1 MTSGWAA
8 ALLVIALGAQRAAG
22 AEIIDR
28 TLAVV
33 GGEVVLLSDAN
44 AAVKFGLI
52 DVPAI
57 GDEAGLRAALN
68 ALVDRQLQLF
78 EVNRYLPPEP
88 AASAIDARVDAIRA
102 RLGEA
107 GFRAALAETGM
118 AEAQVRSRIRDNLR
132 IDELPRAALRRGAAA
147 DRRRSAALL
156 PRQRGDVHEE
166 RRTAAVRRRPGGGAG
181 SAGAGAQRR
190 ADRGMA
196 RHAAPQGRDPDPAG
210 AALTT
215 SARRSGSP
223 DPGAPRWA

>member
-1 MTSGWAA
+1 VTSGWAA

-33 GGEVVLLSDAN
+33 GGEIVLLSDAN

-52 DVPAI
+52 EVPAI
-57 GDEAGLRAALN
+57 GDEAGLRAALH

-132 IDELPRAALRRGAAA
+132 IESYRAQRFGAALQPT
-147 DRRRSAALL
+147 DDDLL
-156 PRQRGDVHEE
+156 RYYRANEATFTRNGVLQPFDDV
-166 RRTAAVRRRPGGGAG
+166 RAAVRDQLVRE
-181 SAGAGAQRR
+181 
-190 ADRGMA
+190 
-196 RHAAPQGRDPDPAG
+196 
-210 AALTT
+210 
-215 SARRSGSP
+215 RSGALIAEWL
-223 DPGAPRWA
+223 DTLRRRTEIQILLAPR

>member
-1 MTSGWAA
+1 MTSSRQRVTSGWAA

-33 GGEVVLLSDAN
+33 GGEIVLLSDAN

-52 DVPAI
+52 EVPAI
-57 GDEAGLRAALN
+57 GDEAGLRAALH

-132 IDELPRAALRRGAAA
+132 IESYRAQRFGAALQPT
-147 DRRRSAALL
+147 DDDLL
-156 PRQRGDVHEE
+156 RYYRANEATFTRNGVLQPFDDV
-166 RRTAAVRRRPGGGAG
+166 RAAVRDQLVRE
-181 SAGAGAQRR
+181 
-190 ADRGMA
+190 
-196 RHAAPQGRDPDPAG
+196 
-210 AALTT
+210 
-215 SARRSGSP
+215 RSGALIAEWL
-223 DPGAPRWA
+223 DTLRRRTEIQILLAPP

>member
-1 MTSGWAA
+1 MTSNMQCVTSGWAA
-8 ALLVIALGAQRAAG
+8 ALLVIALGAQPG
-22 AEIIDR
+22 ASAEVIDR

-33 GGEVVLLSDAN
+33 GGEIVLLSDAN

-88 AASAIDARVDAIRA
+88 AASAIDARLDAIRA

-132 IDELPRAALRRGAAA
+132 IESYRAQRFGAALQPT
-147 DRRRSAALL
+147 DDDLL
-156 PRQRGDVHEE
+156 RYYRANEATFTKNGVLQPFDDV
-166 RRTAAVRRRPGGGAG
+166 RAAVRDQLVRERSGALI
-181 SAGAGAQRR
+181 AEWLDTLRRR
-190 ADRGMA
+190 AEI
-196 RHAAPQGRDPDPAG
+196 QI
-210 AALTT
+210 LL
-215 SARRSGSP
+215 
-223 DPGAPRWA
+223 APR

>member
-1 MTSGWAA
+1 MTSSRQRVTSGWAA

-33 GGEVVLLSDAN
+33 GGEIVLLSDAN

-52 DVPAI
+52 EVPAI
-57 GDEAGLRAALN
+57 GDEAGLRAALH

-118 AEAQVRSRIRDNLR
+118 AEAHVRSRIRDNLR
-132 IDELPRAALRRGAAA
+132 IESYRAQRFGAALQPT
-147 DRRRSAALL
+147 DDDLL
-156 PRQRGDVHEE
+156 RYYRANEATFTRNGVLQPFDDV
-166 RRTAAVRRRPGGGAG
+166 RAAVRDQLVRE
-181 SAGAGAQRR
+181 
-190 ADRGMA
+190 
-196 RHAAPQGRDPDPAG
+196 
-210 AALTT
+210 
-215 SARRSGSP
+215 RSGALIAEWL
-223 DPGAPRWA
+223 DTLRRRTEIQILLAPR

>member
-1 MTSGWAA
+1 MTSSRQRVTSGWAA

-33 GGEVVLLSDAN
+33 GGEIVLLSDAN

-52 DVPAI
+52 EVPAI
-57 GDEAGLRAALN
+57 GDEAGLRAALH

-132 IDELPRAALRRGAAA
+132 IESYRAQRFGAALQPT
-147 DRRRSAALL
+147 DDDLL
-156 PRQRGDVHEE
+156 RYYRANEATFTRNGVLQPFDDV
-166 RRTAAVRRRPGGGAG
+166 RAAVRDQLVRE
-181 SAGAGAQRR
+181 
-190 ADRGMA
+190 
-196 RHAAPQGRDPDPAG
+196 
-210 AALTT
+210 
-215 SARRSGSP
+215 RSGALIAEWL
-223 DPGAPRWA
+223 DTLRRRTEIQILLAPR

>member
-33 GGEVVLLSDAN
+33 GGEIVLLSDAN

-52 DVPAI
+52 EVPAI
-57 GDEAGLRAALN
+57 GDEAGLRAALH

-132 IDELPRAALRRGAAA
+132 IESYRAQRFGAALQPT
-147 DRRRSAALL
+147 DDDLL
-156 PRQRGDVHEE
+156 RYYRANEATFTRNGVLQPFDDV
-166 RRTAAVRRRPGGGAG
+166 RAAVRDQLLRE
-181 SAGAGAQRR
+181 
-190 ADRGMA
+190 
-196 RHAAPQGRDPDPAG
+196 
-210 AALTT
+210 
-215 SARRSGSP
+215 RSGALIAEWL
-223 DPGAPRWA
+223 DTLRRRTEIQILLAPR

>member
-1 MTSGWAA
+1 MTSSRQRVTSGWAA
-8 ALLVIALGAQRAAG
+8 ALLLIALGAQRAAG

-33 GGEVVLLSDAN
+33 GGEIVLLSDAN

-88 AASAIDARVDAIRA
+88 AVSAIDARVDAIRA

-132 IDELPRAALRRGAAA
+132 IESYRAQRFGAALQPT
-147 DRRRSAALL
+147 DDDLL
-156 PRQRGDVHEE
+156 RYYRANQATFTKNGVLQPFDDV
-166 RRTAAVRRRPGGGAG
+166 RAAVRDQLVRE
-181 SAGAGAQRR
+181 
-190 ADRGMA
+190 
-196 RHAAPQGRDPDPAG
+196 
-210 AALTT
+210 
-215 SARRSGSP
+215 RSGALIAEWL
-223 DPGAPRWA
+223 DTLRRRTEIQILLAPR

>member
-1 MTSGWAA
+1 MTSSRQRVTSGWAA

-33 GGEVVLLSDAN
+33 GGEIVLLSDAN

-52 DVPAI
+52 EVPAI
-57 GDEAGLRAALN
+57 GDEAGLRAALH

-132 IDELPRAALRRGAAA
+132 IESYRAQRFGAALQPT
-147 DRRRSAALL
+147 DDDLL
-156 PRQRGDVHEE
+156 RYYRANEATFTRNGVLPPFDDV
-166 RRTAAVRRRPGGGAG
+166 RAAVRDQLVRE
-181 SAGAGAQRR
+181 
-190 ADRGMA
+190 
-196 RHAAPQGRDPDPAG
+196 
-210 AALTT
+210 
-215 SARRSGSP
+215 RSGALIAEWL
-223 DPGAPRWA
+223 DTLRRRTEIQILLAPR

>member
-1 MTSGWAA
+1 MTSNKQRVTSGWAA
-8 ALLVIALGAQRAAG
+8 ELLVFALGAQPAAG

-33 GGEVVLLSDAN
+33 GGEIVLLSDAN
-44 AAVKFGLI
+44 AAVKFRLI

-88 AASAIDARVDAIRA
+88 SASAIDARVDAIRA

-132 IDELPRAALRRGAAA
+132 IESYRAQRFGAALQPT
-147 DRRRSAALL
+147 DDDLL
-156 PRQRGDVHEE
+156 RYYRANEATFTRNGVLQPFDDV
-166 RRTAAVRRRPGGGAG
+166 RAAVRDQLVRERSGALI
-181 SAGAGAQRR
+181 AEWLDTLRRR
-190 ADRGMA
+190 AEI
-196 RHAAPQGRDPDPAG
+196 QIL
-210 AALTT
+210 LT
-215 SARRSGSP
+215 
-223 DPGAPRWA
+223 PR

>member
-1 MTSGWAA
+1 
-8 ALLVIALGAQRAAG
+8 
-22 AEIIDR
+22 
-28 TLAVV
+28 VV
-33 GGEVVLLSDAN
+33 GGEIVLLSDAN

-88 AASAIDARVDAIRA
+88 AVSAIDARVDAIRA

-132 IDELPRAALRRGAAA
+132 IESYRAQRFGAALQPT
-147 DRRRSAALL
+147 DDDLL
-156 PRQRGDVHEE
+156 RYYRANQATFTKNGVLQPFDDV
-166 RRTAAVRRRPGGGAG
+166 RAAVRDQLVRE
-181 SAGAGAQRR
+181 
-190 ADRGMA
+190 
-196 RHAAPQGRDPDPAG
+196 
-210 AALTT
+210 
-215 SARRSGSP
+215 RSGALIAEWL
-223 DPGAPRWA
+223 DTLRRRTEIQILLAPR

>member
-33 GGEVVLLSDAN
+33 GGEIVLLSDAN

-52 DVPAI
+52 EVPAI
-57 GDEAGLRAALN
+57 GDEAGLRAALH

-132 IDELPRAALRRGAAA
+132 IESYRAQRFGAALQPT
-147 DRRRSAALL
+147 DDDLL
-156 PRQRGDVHEE
+156 RYYRANEATFTRNGVLQPFDDV
-166 RRTAAVRRRPGGGAG
+166 RAAVRDQLVRE
-181 SAGAGAQRR
+181 
-190 ADRGMA
+190 
-196 RHAAPQGRDPDPAG
+196 
-210 AALTT
+210 
-215 SARRSGSP
+215 RSGALIAEWL
-223 DPGAPRWA
+223 DTLRRRTEIQILLAPR

>member
-1 MTSGWAA
+1 MTSNKQRVTSGWAA
-8 ALLVIALGAQRAAG
+8 ALLVFALGAQPAAG

-33 GGEVVLLSDAN
+33 GGEIVLLSDAN

-88 AASAIDARVDAIRA
+88 APSAIDARLGAIRA
-102 RLGEA
+102 RLGEG

-118 AEAQVRSRIRDNLR
+118 AEAQVRSRVRDNLR
-132 IDELPRAALRRGAAA
+132 IESYRAQRFGAALQPT
-147 DRRRSAALL
+147 DDDLL
-156 PRQRGDVHEE
+156 RYYRANEATFTKNGVLQPFDDV
-166 RRTAAVRRRPGGGAG
+166 RAAVRDQLVRERSGALI
-181 SAGAGAQRR
+181 AEWLDTLRRR
-190 ADRGMA
+190 AEI
-196 RHAAPQGRDPDPAG
+196 QI
-210 AALTT
+210 LL
-215 SARRSGSP
+215 
-223 DPGAPRWA
+223 APR

>member
-1 MTSGWAA
+1 MTSKKRRVTSGWAA

-28 TLAVV
+28 TLAVI
-33 GGEVVLLSDAN
+33 GGEIVLLSDAN

-88 AASAIDARVDAIRA
+88 AASAIDARLDAIRA

-132 IDELPRAALRRGAAA
+132 IESYRAQRFGAALQPT
-147 DRRRSAALL
+147 DDDLL
-156 PRQRGDVHEE
+156 RYYRANEATFTKNGVLQPFDDV
-166 RRTAAVRRRPGGGAG
+166 RAAVRDQLVRE
-181 SAGAGAQRR
+181 
-190 ADRGMA
+190 
-196 RHAAPQGRDPDPAG
+196 
-210 AALTT
+210 
-215 SARRSGSP
+215 RSGALIAEWL
-223 DPGAPRWA
+223 DTLRRRTEIQILLAPR

>member
-1 MTSGWAA
+1 MTSSRQRVTSGWAA

-33 GGEVVLLSDAN
+33 GGEIVLLSDAN

-88 AASAIDARVDAIRA
+88 AVSAIDARVDAIRA

-132 IDELPRAALRRGAAA
+132 IESYRAQRFGAALQPT
-147 DRRRSAALL
+147 DDDLL
-156 PRQRGDVHEE
+156 RYYRANQATFTKNGVLQPFDDV
-166 RRTAAVRRRPGGGAG
+166 RAAVRDQLVRE
-181 SAGAGAQRR
+181 
-190 ADRGMA
+190 
-196 RHAAPQGRDPDPAG
+196 
-210 AALTT
+210 
-215 SARRSGSP
+215 RSGALIAEWL
-223 DPGAPRWA
+223 DTLRRRTEIQILLAPR

>member
-1 MTSGWAA
+1 MTSNKQGVTSGWAA
-8 ALLVIALGAQRAAG
+8 ALLVIALAAQPAAG

-33 GGEVVLLSDAN
+33 GGEIVLLSDAN

-88 AASAIDARVDAIRA
+88 AASAIDARLDAIRA

-132 IDELPRAALRRGAAA
+132 IESYRAQRFGAALQPT
-147 DRRRSAALL
+147 DDDLL
-156 PRQRGDVHEE
+156 RYYRANEATFTKNGVLQPFDDV
-166 RRTAAVRRRPGGGAG
+166 RAAVRDQLVRERSGALI
-181 SAGAGAQRR
+181 AEWLDTLRRR
-190 ADRGMA
+190 AEI
-196 RHAAPQGRDPDPAG
+196 QI
-210 AALTT
+210 LL
-215 SARRSGSP
+215 
-223 DPGAPRWA
+223 APR

>member
-1 MTSGWAA
+1 MTSNKQGVTSGWAA
-8 ALLVIALGAQRAAG
+8 ALLVIALAAQPAAG

-33 GGEVVLLSDAN
+33 GGEIVLLSDAN

-88 AASAIDARVDAIRA
+88 AASAIDARLDAIRA

-118 AEAQVRSRIRDNLR
+118 AEAQVRSRVRDNLR
-132 IDELPRAALRRGAAA
+132 IESYRAQRFGAALQPT
-147 DRRRSAALL
+147 DDDLL
-156 PRQRGDVHEE
+156 RYYRANEATFTKNGVLQPFDDV
-166 RRTAAVRRRPGGGAG
+166 RAAVRDQLVRE
-181 SAGAGAQRR
+181 
-190 ADRGMA
+190 
-196 RHAAPQGRDPDPAG
+196 
-210 AALTT
+210 
-215 SARRSGSP
+215 RSGALIAEWL
-223 DPGAPRWA
+223 DTLRRRTEIQILLAPR

>member
-33 GGEVVLLSDAN
+33 GGEIVLLSDAN

-88 AASAIDARVDAIRA
+88 AASAIDARLDAIRA

-132 IDELPRAALRRGAAA
+132 IESYRAQRFGAALQPT
-147 DRRRSAALL
+147 DDDLL
-156 PRQRGDVHEE
+156 RYYRANEATFTKNGVLQPFDDV
-166 RRTAAVRRRPGGGAG
+166 RAAVRDQLVRERSGALI
-181 SAGAGAQRR
+181 AEWLDTLRRR
-190 ADRGMA
+190 AEI
-196 RHAAPQGRDPDPAG
+196 QI
-210 AALTT
+210 LL
-215 SARRSGSP
+215 
-223 DPGAPRWA
+223 APR

>member
-1 MTSGWAA
+1 MTSSRQRVTSGWAA

-33 GGEVVLLSDAN
+33 GGEIVLLSDAN

-52 DVPAI
+52 EVPAI

-132 IDELPRAALRRGAAA
+132 IESYRAQRFGAALQPT
-147 DRRRSAALL
+147 DDDLL
-156 PRQRGDVHEE
+156 RYYRANEATFTRNGVLQPFDDV
-166 RRTAAVRRRPGGGAG
+166 RAAVRDQLVRE
-181 SAGAGAQRR
+181 
-190 ADRGMA
+190 
-196 RHAAPQGRDPDPAG
+196 
-210 AALTT
+210 
-215 SARRSGSP
+215 RSGALIAEWL
-223 DPGAPRWA
+223 DTLRRRTEIQILLAPR

>member
-1 MTSGWAA
+1 MTSNKQGVTSGWAA
-8 ALLVIALGAQRAAG
+8 ALLVIALAAQPAAG

-33 GGEVVLLSDAN
+33 GGEIVLLSDAN

-52 DVPAI
+52 EVPAI

-88 AASAIDARVDAIRA
+88 SASAIDARVDAIRA

-132 IDELPRAALRRGAAA
+132 IESYRAQRFGAALQPT
-147 DRRRSAALL
+147 DDDLL
-156 PRQRGDVHEE
+156 RYYRANEATFTKNGVLQPFDDV
-166 RRTAAVRRRPGGGAG
+166 RAAVRDQLVRERSGALI
-181 SAGAGAQRR
+181 AEWLDTLRRR
-190 ADRGMA
+190 AEI
-196 RHAAPQGRDPDPAG
+196 QI
-210 AALTT
+210 LL
-215 SARRSGSP
+215 
-223 DPGAPRWA
+223 APR

>member
-1 MTSGWAA
+1 MTSNKQGVTSGWAA
-8 ALLVIALGAQRAAG
+8 ALLVIALAAQPAAG

-33 GGEVVLLSDAN
+33 GGEIVLLSDAN

-88 AASAIDARVDAIRA
+88 APSAIDARLGAIRA
-102 RLGEA
+102 RLGEG

-118 AEAQVRSRIRDNLR
+118 AEAQVRSRVRDNLR
-132 IDELPRAALRRGAAA
+132 IESYRAQRFGAALQPT
-147 DRRRSAALL
+147 DDDLL
-156 PRQRGDVHEE
+156 RYYRANEATFTKNGVLQPFDDV
-166 RRTAAVRRRPGGGAG
+166 RAAVRDQLVRERSGALI
-181 SAGAGAQRR
+181 AEWLDTLRRR
-190 ADRGMA
+190 AEI
-196 RHAAPQGRDPDPAG
+196 QI
-210 AALTT
+210 LL
-215 SARRSGSP
+215 
-223 DPGAPRWA
+223 APR

>member
-33 GGEVVLLSDAN
+33 GGEIVLLSDAS

-132 IDELPRAALRRGAAA
+132 IDSYRAQRFGAALQPT
-147 DRRRSAALL
+147 DDDLL
-156 PRQRGDVHEE
+156 RYYRANEATFTKNGVLQPFDDV
-166 RRTAAVRRRPGGGAG
+166 RAAVRDQLVRE
-181 SAGAGAQRR
+181 
-190 ADRGMA
+190 
-196 RHAAPQGRDPDPAG
+196 
-210 AALTT
+210 
-215 SARRSGSP
+215 RSGALIAEWL
-223 DPGAPRWA
+223 DTLRRRTEIQILLAPR